1 MDAMQRTR
9 LAGLGLGIVGLVG
22 IVTTIVVYSLPPEFP
37 ILFASVTVIGIAILT
52 GRVWVQAAGY
62 AVLAFVAGSVG
73 IGRLVFTSGLDL
85 LGMVLVALA
94 VVAGWRVVQFVQAVS
109 A

>member
-1 MDAMQRTR
+1 MDALQRTR

-22 IVTTIVVYSLPPEFP
+22 IATTIVVYSQPPGFP
-37 ILFASVTVIGIAILT
+37 ILFASVTVIGVAILT
-52 GRVWVQAAGY
+52 GRVWIQVAGY
-62 AVLAFVAGSVG
+62 AVLALVAGFIG

-85 LGMVLVALA
+85 LGIVLVALA
-94 VVAGWRVVQFVQAVS
+94 VVAGWRVVQFLRAVS